1 MTGKFLKR
9 KLNKVKKWVL
19 SRPYEI
25 RRTLDKRRVKNKD
38 FTIISNNCWAGKAY
52 QYLDLPY
59 LTPTVGL
66 YFFAEDY
73 LKFVKNLNYYLS
85 LELQFIDNNESKY
98 VDYLKDRNH
107 MEVPIGILDDI
118 EIVFL
123 HYSSKEEAKV
133 KWEKRKQRVNY
144 SNIIIKFSKMNGCTE
159 TQIKDFD
166 EIDFKNKFVLNNRK
180 NPVYDSEMYWDGKSN
195 EVEILSDTSPF
206 PGNLNISNILNC
218 SSELYPSKGFE

>member
-19 SRPYEI
+19 DRPYEI
-25 RRTLDKRRVKNKD
+25 RRYIDKKRIKNKD

-73 LKFVKNLNYYLS
+73 LKFVKNLKYYLS

-98 VDYLKDRNH
+98 VDYLKERNH
-107 MEVPIGILDDI
+107 MEVPIGTLDDI

-123 HYSSKEEAKV
+123 HYSSKEEAKE

-144 SNIIIKFSKMNGCTE
+144 NNIIIKFSKMNGCTE
-159 TQIKDFD
+159 THIKDFD

-180 NPVYDSEMYWDGKSN
+180 KNVYDSEMYWDGKSN
-195 EVEILSDTSPF
+195 EIEILSDTSPF
-206 PGNLNISNILNC
+206 PGNIDLKRVLD
-218 SSELYPSKGFE
+218 